1 MQGGLYRNAVTEA
14 RAEEPKSE
22 ERDPAHDALFV
33 TADQDIDEVSSVSS
47 PPFYSSLVF
56 LGLD

>member
-1 MQGGLYRNAVTEA
+1 MTEA

-33 TADQDIDEVSSVSS
+33 TADQDIDEVSFVSS
-47 PPFYSSLVF
+47 PPFYSSLAFVES
-56 LGLD
+56 D